1 MNPTVFT
8 LEGKIH
14 RRKFYAELY
23 REAEL
28 NGYEGTQEE
37 WLASIDQRVKSGNP
51 VTAGEL
57 AALFDYKRSMRFM
70 RKE

>member
-1 MNPTVFT
+1 MGGTVFT

-14 RRKFYAELY
+14 RRKYYIEAY
-23 REAEL
+23 REAVL

-37 WLASIDQRVKSGNP
+37 WLDSINARVKAGEA
-51 VTAGEL
+51 VTAAEFN
-57 AALFDYKRSMRFM
+57 ALMDYKRSMRFM